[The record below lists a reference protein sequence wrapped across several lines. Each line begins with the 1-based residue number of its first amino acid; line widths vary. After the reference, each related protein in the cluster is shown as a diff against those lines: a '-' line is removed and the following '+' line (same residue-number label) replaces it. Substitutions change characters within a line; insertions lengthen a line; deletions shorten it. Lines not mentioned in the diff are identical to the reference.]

1 MKIMA
6 IKCFKMNKIKKK
18 NLLQKLKIKCLNQE
32 QFNLEKVSKK
42 SPIKKNKTLHQINEY
57 ISIKKKKKKKKI

>member
-18 NLLQKLKIKCLNQE
+18 NLLLKLKIKCLNQE
-32 QFNLEKVSKK
+32 PFNLEKVSKK
-42 SPIKKNKTLHQINEY
+42 SPIKKNKTLHQINE
-57 ISIKKKKKKKKI
+57 